1 MGKIKT
7 ALLSVSDKNGIV
19 EFANF
24 LSENK
29 VEILSTG
36 GTARLLKEK
45 GIPVTLVSEYT
56 GFPEMMDGRV
66 KTLHPKIHG
75 GLLAKRDDP
84 NHLKAMN
91 EHGIKPI
98 DMLIVNLY
106 PFEETVAR
114 EDCSLEKAV
123 ENIDIGGPSM
133 VRSAAK
139 NYKDV
144 TVVVNPERYGKLVKE
159 MKDNNFSLGEKLNFI
174 LAQEAFAHTARYDS
188 LVSNFLLGKLES
200 EGPVFPKNFFLPL
213 KKKQDLRYGENSHQG
228 AALYMEA
235 QKISNAITNA
245 EQIQG
250 KELSF
255 NNFMDLDAALGVIVD
270 FKETASVVI
279 KHTNPC
285 GVALDDNPLEAYKK
299 AREADPISAFG
310 GIIGFNKTVDKPTA
324 EEIITTFVEAVIAP
338 DFEDEAL
345 KILSKKKNIRV
356 IKLPMENEKTN
367 ENLLD
372 VKKVSGGF
380 LIQNKDEIDLIES
393 QLKVVTQKQPSEDQ
407 WKALRFAWKVAKHV
421 KSNAIVFTL
430 KDRTVGIGAGQMS
443 RVDSTKIAIEKARTS
458 VKGTVMASDAFFPF
472 RDAIDTAAEHGVEAI
487 IQPGGSI
494 RDGEVIAAADEHKMV
509 MVFTGVRHFKH

>member
-7 ALLSVSDKNGIV
+7 ALISVSDKNGIV
-19 EFANF
+19 EFAKF

-84 NHLKAMN
+84 NHLKAMD
-91 EHGIKPI
+91 EHGIKLI

-144 TVVVNPERYGKLVKE
+144 TVVVNPERYEKLVKE
-159 MKDNNFSLGEKLNFI
+159 MKDNNFSLGERLKFI

-188 LVSNFLLGKLES
+188 LISNFLKDKLES

-235 QKISNAITNA
+235 QKISNGIINA

-299 AREADPISAFG
+299 AREADPVSAFG

-356 IKLPMENEKTN
+356 MKLPMDNEKTN

-372 VKKVSGGF
+372 VKRISGGF

-421 KSNAIVFTL
+421 KSNAIVYTL

-458 VKGTVMASDAFFPF
+458 LKGTAMASDAFFPF
-472 RDAIDTAAEHGVEAI
+472 RDAIDTAAEQGVEAI